1 MENKSLSKFLRLAE
15 EPAAAGRTE
24 QHSTRLPVETLIP
37 TKPNYTKPNQARQFQ
52 TKFDQPKLAW
62 YAMHSR
68 IISSFCLLLA
78 ILFTLVILQNCD
90 SRTFVAPGIAEPSSA
105 IKKDV

>member
-62 YAMHSR
+62 YTESYRAFAYYLLYSVHSCHFR
-68 IISSFCLLLA
+68 KL
-78 ILFTLVILQNCD
+78 
-90 SRTFVAPGIAEPSSA
+90 
-105 IKKDV
+105 